1 MRSNEIKFGVVRDSS
16 QTLLPFD
23 ISTEIASQV
32 LGSSDLPF
40 CPQDC
45 SWHVGPPSLDTREA
59 PLPI

>member
-16 QTLLPFD
+16 QRLLPFD

-40 CPQDC
+40 CPQD
-45 SWHVGPPSLDTREA
+45 
-59 PLPI
+59 